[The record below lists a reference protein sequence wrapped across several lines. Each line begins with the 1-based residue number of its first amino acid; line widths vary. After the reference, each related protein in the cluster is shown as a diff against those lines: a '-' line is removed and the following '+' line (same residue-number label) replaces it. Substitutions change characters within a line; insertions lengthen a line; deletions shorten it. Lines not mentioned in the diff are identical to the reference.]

1 MDRIQSIDSFFIK
14 KNMKIFSLVP
24 ILIGVL
30 VLQVSA
36 TENDVWILNI
46 PSKEVCSATDLIE
59 ANIIYALKTGR
70 HVFVYKR
77 DLMSGKQVKIFEYDE
92 SVEYKP
98 DSGNWWEAM
107 PAGIVLSPDKQDLA
121 FVDEQALNIYNLSNG
136 NRRKLIIR
144 KDVSSSSDL
153 EVAPSWS
160 TPSRG
165 EVVKGGE
172 WFGLC
177 GIVVNGWS
185 PDGKYISF
193 FEGYTEGVG
202 EGIIEVQTERW
213 LRYHNGSDYMSWSS
227 MKPSLL
233 IASGDYA
240 YGYPGLYIVSLEGSK
255 LAKAAST
262 IKRLDEKFGLGKDKT
277 FLFSDATFSQD
288 GQKIVFLFDKMQI
301 EEGQEYTLAVA
312 NSDGTAFKI
321 LEEESCL
328 LKPIFSLDGSSIF
341 YIQQSDERM
350 ILRKCDLSY
359 RKKVDVA
366 ILPSDWQIRLPVGI
380 YNRHYR
386 LFWTKDGFLS
396 LVGGDAD
403 KLRLL
408 VLDIGQRKLVYASP
422 IFSSPPAIAGF
433 IR

>member
-1 MDRIQSIDSFFIK
+1 MGRIQSIILSFVEENIK
-14 KNMKIFSLVP
+14 VLFSLVP

-46 PSKEVCSATDLIE
+46 PTNEVCSTTDLIE
-59 ANIIYALKTGR
+59 THIIYALKTGS

-77 DLMSGKQVKIFEYDE
+77 DLMSGKQTKILEYNE
-92 SVEYKP
+92 SVELTP
-98 DSGNWWEAM
+98 T
-107 PAGIVLSPDKQDLA
+107 GIVLSPDRQYLA
-121 FVDEQALNIYNLSNG
+121 FVDEKALNIYNLSKG

-144 KDVSSSSDL
+144 GDVPPDL

-160 TPSRG
+160 TPSQG

-177 GIVVNGWS
+177 YIVVNGWS
-185 PDGKYISF
+185 TDGKYISF

-213 LRYHNGSDYMSWSS
+213 LRYHNGSDCMSWSS

-240 YGYPGLYIVSLEGSK
+240 FGDPGLYIVSLEGSK
-255 LAKAAST
+255 QAKTAST

-328 LKPIFSLDGSSIF
+328 LKPIFSLDGNSIF

-350 ILRKCDLSY
+350 ILRKCDLSS

-366 ILPSDWQIRLPVGI
+366 ILPSDWQSKLPVGI
-380 YNRHYR
+380 YNRHYS

-396 LVGGDAD
+396 LVGGSVD
-403 KLRLL
+403 KSRLL
-408 VLDIGQRKLVYASP
+408 ILDIDQRKLVYASP
-422 IFSSPPAIAGF
+422 IFNSPPAIAGF
-433 IR
+433 VR